1 MQQFTN
7 RRAETKT
14 MFSSRK
20 INEKQMTLV
29 NAFIVHFKHVHILT
43 NNQLHEAHF
52 ALYQHKFSPY
62 FIYRND
68 VVKTKDHK
76 FDLSRLH
83 CDTLANVSSSEV
95 KTAVKRAKRAK
106 RESTARVED
115 TSRAAIEQSNNTA
128 LQIEQS
134 DTALST
140 FEESLQTS

>member
-1 MQQFTN
+1 
-7 RRAETKT
+7 

-29 NAFIVHFKHVHILT
+29 NAFIAYFKHVHILT
-43 NNQLHEAHF
+43 NNQLHEAHL

-68 VVKTKDHK
+68 VCKTKDHK

-83 CDTLANVSSSEV
+83 CDTLANVSSSSSSEV

-115 TSRAAIEQSNNTA
+115 TSRAAIAQSDVTA

-134 DTALST
+134 NDTALST
-140 FEESLQTS
+140 FEETLQTS

>member
-1 MQQFTN
+1 
-7 RRAETKT
+7 

-29 NAFIVHFKHVHILT
+29 NAFIAYFKHVHILT
-43 NNQLHEAHF
+43 NNQLHEAHLV
-52 ALYQHKFSPY
+52 LYQHKFSPY

-68 VVKTKDHK
+68 LCKTKDHK

-83 CDTLANVSSSEV
+83 CDTLVNVSSVSSSSEV

-115 TSRAAIEQSNNTA
+115 TSRAAIAQSDVTALLEQSN
-128 LQIEQS
+128 